1 MRIWFT
7 FCSHTSS
14 PNRTWS
20 AFESGDFTF
29 NVPPVTFR
37 YVSRL
42 FASSLA
48 ILKTFMPNSSGYS
61 GASVYRSNPCKNVS
75 TPAFRSAEPKKHGN
89 IFRCTIISLICS
101 PAILP
106 VSKKLS
112 IAVSSSMAISSI
124 IVLLFSFSCASSS
137 VPAPSSVKSMHPSD
151 NCFFNSKRIA
161 ALSVPG

>member
-1 MRIWFT
+1 
-7 FCSHTSS
+7 
-14 PNRTWS
+14 
-20 AFESGDFTF
+20 
-29 NVPPVTFR
+29 
-37 YVSRL
+37 
-42 FASSLA
+42 
-48 ILKTFMPNSSGYS
+48 MPNPSGYS

-161 ALSVPG
+161 ALSVPGWSILLIKRNTGISYRFKSRQSVCVWACTPSDALMTSTA